1 SQLKHTVDMSHLV
14 ESDAS
19 DEDVLYSMN
28 SDTSD
33 ADSNNVEESVSGESE
48 RSQES
53 SDDEGVTMIA
63 AQLESW
69 SGKVLKPNLPY
80 YDGELKLSNDLESK
94 MPANPSPMDFFQL
107 YFTPELIAYI
117 ADQSNLYRVQA
128 KKTK

>member
-1 SQLKHTVDMSHLV
+1 MSHLV
-14 ESDAS
+14 ESDSS

-33 ADSNNVEESVSGESE
+33 ADSNDVEEESVSGESE
-48 RSQES
+48 RSRES

-80 YDGELKLSNDLESK
+80 YDGELKLSNDFESK
-94 MPANPSPMDFFQL
+94 MPANLSPMDFFQL
-107 YFTPELIAYI
+107 YFTP
-117 ADQSNLYRVQA
+117 
-128 KKTK
+128 